1 RVDGAKRN
9 SGGAFR
15 QLSDTLYKKET
26 NPFGS
31 ASLQNADIEAI
42 EIRQAHLLNSVG
54 VHLTEFL
61 AVPFTQHIRI
71 LEGGKRTR

>member
-1 RVDGAKRN
+1 MG
-9 SGGAFR
+9 
-15 QLSDTLYKKET
+15 Q
-26 NPFGS
+26 P
-31 ASLQNADIEAI
+31 LQNADIEAI

-71 LEGGKRTR
+71 IEGVKERDERSVDIDVSSYRERGH